1 MSVRQQKVASQIK
14 RAVSLILARDMAD
27 PRLNALI
34 TVTGVDV
41 TPDLREA
48 RVRVSILQ
56 VSGPP
61 PATIIQ
67 GLHSAAGNI
76 QAELASALP
85 LRYAPRLSFIL
96 DESLKKQAEILKKL
110 DAQAAERDRERPAG
124 APETKPAEAL
134 RVPPDSRV

>member
-14 RAVSLILARDMAD
+14 RAVSLVLAREMGD

-34 TVTGVDV
+34 TVTGVEV

-56 VSGPP
+56 LGGPP

-67 GLHSAAGNI
+67 GLHSASGRI
-76 QAELASALP
+76 QGEVAESLP
-85 LRYAPRLSFIL
+85 LRHAPRLTFEL
-96 DESLKKQAEILKKL
+96 DGSLKKQAEILQKL
-110 DAQAAERDRERPAG
+110 DAQAAERAGRESPG
-124 APETKPAEAL
+124 AAAFN
-134 RVPPDSRV
+134 PPPLPGPLD